1 MYKYYWYETLL
12 PKSVCDEI
20 YNILKQS
27 DTELKEAE
35 VVGQEASHVR
45 KSVNHWV
52 PDSSWINGFCRHYI
66 DLANDKNFKYDIYSG
81 FDNGKIQYSLYKP
94 GYFYHWHTDSFFEN
108 DNCRKLSFS
117 VQLSNYDEYK
127 GGDLQF
133 VDDEGKLYV
142 APKTQGTIIIFDS
155 RLRHRVKKVT
165 EGERRSLVG
174 WVMGPRWK

>member
-1 MYKYYWYETLL
+1 MFKYYWYETLL
-12 PKSVCDEI
+12 PKSVCEEVCKV
-20 YNILKQS
+20 LKQS

-108 DNCRKLSFS
+108 
-117 VQLSNYDEYK
+117 
-127 GGDLQF
+127 
-133 VDDEGKLYV
+133 
-142 APKTQGTIIIFDS
+142 
-155 RLRHRVKKVT
+155 VK
-165 EGERRSLVG
+165 
-174 WVMGPRWK
+174 